1 MEGDSLKHYP
11 ELHCQGLWLGLWW
24 RRSPA
29 ARAIYQSTFGIRI
42 YKMSACL
49 YLVCLRSVFWL
60 PLWLELLW
68 GSSSVTPALTGEGWG
83 LAAFRFLS
91 SKKLFLSWGP
101 AGCGGE
107 QVLWTR
113 GDPRTLNKSIQFQ
126 FQLCMLHLWGNVC
139 TLKDFRR
146 YQKQLRVGFC
156 CAQVVAEDV
165 DSKPNGAVF
174 YSIITGNQGNQF
186 SIDPTSG
193 IIRVNKELDR
203 ETVSI

>member
-24 RRSPA
+24 RRSSA
-29 ARAIYQSTFGIRI
+29 AVAIYQSTFSIRI

-68 GSSSVTPALTGEGWG
+68 GSSSVTPAQTGEGWG
-83 LAAFRFLS
+83 LGAFRFLS

-107 QVLWTR
+107 QVFWTG
-113 GDPRTLNKSIQFQ
+113 GDPRTLNKSIKFQ

-139 TLKDFRR
+139 ILK
-146 YQKQLRVGFC
+146 
-156 CAQVVAEDV
+156 EI
-165 DSKPNGAVF
+165 P
-174 YSIITGNQGNQF
+174 
-186 SIDPTSG
+186 
-193 IIRVNKELDR
+193 
-203 ETVSI
+203 ETVTSRFLLCAGGGRGCWQQTKWSCLLLYNHWKPRQPVLHWPNKWNY